1 MHDECLTSE
10 ARRLF
15 PKLRSFSG
23 YTLVGG
29 TALALQ
35 IGHRLSYDF
44 DIFTEHTLAVNLS
57 RKVKKVFSGEK
68 IHPSFK
74 VPEQYDLF
82 VSGVKVTF
90 RYYPYP
96 PVYASKR
103 YQGVSLLSIKD
114 IGASKAFAIGQR
126 AAYRDYVDVYFI
138 LTEGHATLG
147 DLIHLA
153 KKKYGDEFNGRLF
166 LEQLVYLGDISDTKV
181 EFLRSSVTEKELI
194 SALKKEVKQY
204 MRAAGS

>member
-10 ARRLF
+10 AKRLF

-44 DIFTEHTLAVNLS
+44 DLFTEHTLAGNLS
-57 RKVKKVFSGEK
+57 TKVKGVFSGEK
-68 IHPSFK
+68 IHPSFI

-90 RYYPYP
+90 RYYPYRA
-96 PVYASKR
+96 VYASKR
-103 YQGVSLLSIKD
+103 YMGVSLLSIRD

-138 LTEGHATLG
+138 LAEEHATLG

-181 EFLRSSVTEKELI
+181 DFLRSAITETNLMT
-194 SALKKEVKQY
+194 ALKKEVRTY
-204 MRAAGS
+204 MRTGAS